1 MSSRPSELARASLIR
16 RWCGWLGCALSLV
29 APVAGHDLALTEAT
43 LVVRTDRS
51 WTLDLVVDVD
61 ALALGVGPSAPATE
75 VAARL
80 VALPADQLEE
90 ALGRA
95 EGALLR
101 RVRVFADGDAMPM
114 RLSFPGRGTG
124 TARGEPTVFGLTAR
138 FDGVLPEAGAEVSVK
153 LSRGLPPMVLT
164 VLDGIGL
171 GGSREAVEHGGES
184 SRWVLGTAAPASG
197 RPSWLEY
204 LWLGVLHIVPRGLDH
219 VLFVLGLFLL
229 SARLAPL
236 LWQVSAFT
244 LAHTLTLALAT
255 LGLVQLPSR
264 VVEASIAAS
273 IAWVGAVVVWR
284 VWRNRPS
291 ESGLMARV
299 AVVFACGLLH
309 GLGFAGVLGDVGL
322 PEGELVPAL
331 IGFNVGVELG
341 QLLVI
346 GTAAVSIGLLRP
358 QAWYPRR
365 VALPLGVVITAAG
378 LFWTVERLA

>member
-1 MSSRPSELARASLIR
+1 MSSRPSEAGKPSLIR
-16 RWCGWLGCALSLV
+16 RWCGSLGLV
-29 APVAGHDLALTEAT
+29 AAVAAPVAAHDLALTEAT

-51 WTLDLVVDVD
+51 WTLDLIVDVD
-61 ALALGVGPSAPATE
+61 ALALGVGPSAPAAE

-80 VALPADQLEE
+80 ASLPADQLEQ

-95 EGALLR
+95 EGTLLR

-124 TARGEPTVFGLTAR
+124 TARGEPTVFGLVAR
-138 FDGVLPEAGAEVSVK
+138 FDGVLPEAAAQVWVK

-164 VLDGIGL
+164 VLDGVGL
-171 GGSREAVEHGGES
+171 GGIREAVEHGGES
-184 SRWVLGTAAPASG
+184 SPWVIGTAVPTSG
-197 RPSWLEY
+197 GPSWQEY
-204 LWLGVLHIVPRGLDH
+204 LWLGILHIVPRGLDH

-255 LGLVQLPSR
+255 LGVVQLPSR

-284 VWRNRPS
+284 VWRRRPS
-291 ESGLMARV
+291 DSGLMARV

-331 IGFNVGVELG
+331 VGFNVGVELG

-346 GTAAVSIGLLRP
+346 GVAAGTIGLLRTKP
-358 QAWYPRR
+358 WFGSR
-365 VALPLGVVITAAG
+365 VAVPLGVVIAAAG